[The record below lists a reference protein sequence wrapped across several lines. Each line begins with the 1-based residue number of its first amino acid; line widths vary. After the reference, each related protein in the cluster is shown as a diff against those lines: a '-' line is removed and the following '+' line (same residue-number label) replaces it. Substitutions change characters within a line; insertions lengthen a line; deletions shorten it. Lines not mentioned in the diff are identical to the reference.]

1 MEFNSIVGILSQCMH
16 ISNHHIIHFIS
27 CEVSYADYSFVS
39 TESTNKKADDCITL
53 MEKRIKKDMNIP
65 PVGSFKSSSKNMV

>member
-1 MEFNSIVGILSQCMH
+1 M
-16 ISNHHIIHFIS
+16 
-27 CEVSYADYSFVS
+27 SYADYSFVS